1 MNNKRSSTDYLGSA
15 VTGTEQIIAPHFKN
29 IINQLWLILRKENI
43 YREKKKEIK
52 EEATKLT
59 GTLLTNFPSK

>member
-43 YREKKKEIK
+43 YRRKKRNKRRSNKANGCFAYE
-52 EEATKLT
+52 
-59 GTLLTNFPSK
+59 FSK

>member
-1 MNNKRSSTDYLGSA
+1 MNNKRSSTGYLGSA

-43 YREKKKEIK
+43 YRGKKKRNKRRSNKANGYFAYE
-52 EEATKLT
+52 
-59 GTLLTNFPSK
+59 FSK

>member
-43 YREKKKEIK
+43 YRGKKINK
-52 EEATKLT
+52 
-59 GTLLTNFPSK
+59 